1 VHQPAPACSGGLK
14 MPTYLLLR
22 LQGPLMSFGS
32 TAVDHHRP
40 VQAWPAVSMLTGL
53 LANALGWDAAD
64 ATALDGLQA
73 RLRWAARID
82 RPGELLN
89 DFQTAQ
95 LSQSDKAWTTRGV
108 VEERGGGPDAYKSPH
123 LRSRHYR
130 ADASVLVAIC
140 LQPATGAPGLQ
151 DLAQAL
157 DEPARPL
164 FLGRKGCPP
173 GSRIRVGWVDA
184 EDAVA
189 ALRAAPADPDGVNPA
204 QAGIYF
210 SAGAAPVTPGLRAH
224 RTSDERR
231 FALDVHAG
239 QQVVYEYPAKG
250 AT

>member
-1 VHQPAPACSGGLK
+1 
-14 MPTYLLLR
+14 
-22 LQGPLMSFGS
+22 MSFGT
-32 TAVDHHRP
+32 TAVDHRRP

-64 ATALDGLQA
+64 AAALDGLQS

-82 RPGELLN
+82 RPGEPVN

-95 LSQSDKAWTTRGV
+95 LSQSDKAWTSRGE
-108 VEERGGGPDAYKSPH
+108 VEGRGGGPDAYKSPH
-123 LRSRHYR
+123 LRSRDYR
-130 ADASVLVAIC
+130 ADASVLMALC
-140 LQPATGAPGLQ
+140 LHPEQEAPTLQ

-157 DEPARPL
+157 DAPARPL

-173 GSRIRVGWVDA
+173 GTRIQAGFVQA

-189 ALRAAPADPDGVNPA
+189 ALRAAPAGQGGVNPA

-210 SAGAAPVTPGLRAH
+210 NAGAAPLNSGLRTHYA
-224 RTSDERR
+224 SDERR

-239 QQVVYEYPAKG
+239 RQAVYEYPAKG
-250 AT
+250 LA